1 MYLSLSCQYN
11 YYTKQKYHKEFIL
24 FEIAYNMYTYV
35 SLEEREKY
43 IIRSSIQELFVLQ
56 TSMLLDS

>member
-35 SLEEREKY
+35 SLEEREKN
-43 IIRSSIQELFVLQ
+43 I
-56 TSMLLDS
+56 